1 MRTRVGLVL
10 IASALV
16 IVGSSRWVPPMQADA
31 IANRMFAGNQFND
44 ICLMP
49 PNAPAYGQVVR
60 GGGAGGQYVDP
71 NRKKATEAWPPE
83 GVIGGDVMP
92 IRTVFDPY
100 PTFDAVA
107 VDPEVGRAFFSDPAL
122 SSLISYDVT
131 QGSDSPNVTEPR
143 TRITGPDAGVFF
155 ASGLAIDQERK
166 EIFAANNDGGGVTV
180 HAYDSHGSVRALRT
194 LETPHQS
201 WGVAINVTR
210 DELAVSVQQLHAV
223 VIYRRNATH
232 LEPPVRRIRGAATGM
247 ADPHGVEID
256 DERKEL
262 IVANHGSWTEL
273 RPYSPYDP
281 LMENPPKYEPGRFDP
296 PSIRIYDA
304 EADGNA
310 KPLRSI
316 MGPKTGLNW
325 PMNLTVD
332 KSRDEIVVANYGD
345 NSIRF
350 FRRSA
355 DGDVAPVRIL
365 KGDKTN
371 LIGPVG
377 VSVDPKRNELW
388 VANYADHSAMV
399 FDRDASGN
407 VAPKRII
414 RNAPKGTASLTAVN
428 ISAAAFD
435 TKRDEL
441 IVPN

>member
-1 MRTRVGLVL
+1 MRTRVGFVL
-10 IASALV
+10 IVSALL
-16 IVGSSRWVPPMQADA
+16 IFGGSRWVPPTQADA
-31 IANRMFAGNQFND
+31 IANRMFASSRFND

-71 NRKKATEAWPPE
+71 NRKVATEAWPPE
-83 GVIGGDVMP
+83 GIIGGDVMP

-100 PTFDAVA
+100 PTFDGVA

-131 QGSDSPNVTEPR
+131 QGSDSPNITEPR
-143 TRITGPDAGVFF
+143 TRITGPDAGVMFV
-155 ASGLAIDQERK
+155 GGIAIDTERH
-166 EIFAANNDGGGVTV
+166 EIFAANNDGGGVVV
-180 HAYDSHGSVRALRT
+180 HAYDSNGAVRPVRQ

-201 WGVAINVTR
+201 WGVAINVKR

-223 VIYRRNATH
+223 VVYRRNASR
-232 LEPPVRRIRGAATGM
+232 LESPIRRIRGAATGM
-247 ADPHGVEID
+247 ADPHGVDID
-256 DERKEL
+256 DVHNEL
-262 IVANHGSWTEL
+262 VVSNHGSWTEL

-304 EADGNA
+304 DAGGNA

-316 MGPKTGLNW
+316 TGARTGLNW
-325 PMNLTVD
+325 PMNLVVD
-332 KSRDEIVVANYGD
+332 TGRDEIVVANYGD

-350 FRRSA
+350 FKRTS
-355 DGDVAPVRIL
+355 DGDVEPDRII
-365 KGDKTN
+365 KGDRTN

-388 VANYADHSAMV
+388 VANYSDHSAMV
-399 FDRDASGN
+399 FDRDAAGN
-407 VAPKRII
+407 VAPKRVI
-414 RNAPKGTASLTAVN
+414 RNAPRGTAALTSVN